1 LPKEYSYS
9 SDFEAYKAIL
19 LADVK
24 PYRIVGG
31 HVTTNIFKD
40 LSLVAVR
47 LVTNKRSL
55 PITID
60 FHESTLGYQ
69 DNAVWD
75 LVGFRYV
82 TLARKMK
89 GYYWWGAGDNAHKVD
104 TELEDITH
112 LFLIAREYDL
122 NLHSHDTVSMTLVLE
137 PDKVDLGKGLEK
149 GERPINNVKRKPIR

>member
-1 LPKEYSYS
+1 
-9 SDFEAYKAIL
+9 
-19 LADVK
+19 
-24 PYRIVGG
+24 
-31 HVTTNIFKD
+31 
-40 LSLVAVR
+40 
-47 LVTNKRSL
+47 
-55 PITID
+55 
-60 FHESTLGYQ
+60 
-69 DNAVWD
+69 
-75 LVGFRYV
+75 
-82 TLARKMK
+82 MK